1 MQSCLPWRAH
11 RSRSPSR
18 QLLEYP
24 TYTPSMPRVIRSSP
38 HLQFQPRA
46 FRLSS
51 PGLPGCKV
59 SRLPE
64 VDQVPPAVVSDRIR
78 AFSQPRQ
85 RTMVPSYDGA
95 QLLHLVDHP
104 AFQHLAQTRD
114 TLLRAMER
122 RDAQGLAPCPANRP
136 CGCSGRRAGQCAT
149 RSTALPGTPDLRLAS
164 KASRPRSNG
173 NTSPTM
179 DLSSPAS
186 IRRASSASAARSGS
200 TTKKTPPAP
209 GRPASSGGSTT
220 ETSTPPDLRS
230 AQERCRISP
239 PTRSKTTSTSPAT
252 SLKQI

>member
-1 MQSCLPWRAH
+1 
-11 RSRSPSR
+11 
-18 QLLEYP
+18 
-24 TYTPSMPRVIRSSP
+24 MPRVSRSSP

-64 VDQVPPAVVSDRIR
+64 VDQVPPAVVSEPDKGVL
-78 AFSQPRQ
+78 AAQAAN
-85 RTMVPSYDGA
+85 DGA
-95 QLLHLVDHP
+95 QLPHLVDHP

-114 TLLRAMER
+114 ALLRAIER
-122 RDAQGLAPCPANRP
+122 RDAQGRDAQGLAPCPANRP

-149 RSTALPGTPDLRLAS
+149 RSTTLPGTPDLRLAS

-230 AQERCRISP
+230 AQERRRISP
-239 PTRSKTTSTSPAT
+239 PTKSKTTSTSPAT
-252 SLKQI
+252 SLTPRRSVSINSSAPSPRTRSSAHARPVATT

>member
-24 TYTPSMPRVIRSSP
+24 TYTPSMPRVSRSSPP

-64 VDQVPPAVVSDRIR
+64 VDQVPPAVVSARTR

-85 RTMVPSYDGA
+85 RTMMPSYDGA
-95 QLLHLVDHP
+95 QLPHLVDHP

-149 RSTALPGTPDLRLAS
+149 RSTTLPGTPDLRLAS

-173 NTSPTM
+173 NTSLTM

-186 IRRASSASAARSGS
+186 I
-200 TTKKTPPAP
+200 
-209 GRPASSGGSTT
+209 
-220 ETSTPPDLRS
+220 
-230 AQERCRISP
+230 
-239 PTRSKTTSTSPAT
+239 
-252 SLKQI
+252 

>member
-64 VDQVPPAVVSDRIR
+64 VDQVPPAVVSEPDKGVL
-78 AFSQPRQ
+78 AAQAAN
-85 RTMVPSYDGA
+85 DGA
-95 QLLHLVDHP
+95 QLPHLVDHP

-114 TLLRAMER
+114 TLLRAMKR

-149 RSTALPGTPDLRLAS
+149 RSTTLPSTPDLRLAS

-186 IRRASSASAARSGS
+186 IRRASSVSAAQS
-200 TTKKTPPAP
+200 
-209 GRPASSGGSTT
+209 
-220 ETSTPPDLRS
+220 
-230 AQERCRISP
+230 
-239 PTRSKTTSTSPAT
+239 
-252 SLKQI
+252 